1 MPTEEPENKPA
12 FEEALEEEE
21 NIYQNHDKNVEKNVE
36 KNNDKV
42 LDAVFKFIRK
52 ANKKVGT
59 KAEKGSN
66 EEASKDITSNEESK
80 TIKELENNDD
90 VAEGS
95 GAGKVKVKFS
105 KLGSEDVKIL
115 EEQERQEELAGT
127 GTDAGRVRAA
137 GKKIEKMIKDKLKK
151 AGVDVGSKQI

>member
-12 FEEALEEEE
+12 FEEALEDEE
-21 NIYQNHDKNVEKNVE
+21 NIYQNPDNKVE

-42 LDAVFKFIRK
+42 LDAVFKFIHK
-52 ANKKVGT
+52 ANKKAGT